1 MSAHLT
7 LSLCLIAVSA
17 TWAPVSGQSQRT
29 NYTRPVFLCGGEH
42 IAESGFIGSEG
53 FPSFYKPNRKCTWYI
68 TVPDNHVVMLSFR
81 LFDLES
87 DPQCRYDFV
96 EVYNGHS
103 YTSQRLGRFCG
114 TFRPG
119 AIISTSNKMM
129 VEMIS
134 DDGTGGRGFVAAFNG
149 GQPHVNDHQFC
160 GGKLIK
166 PQGSLKTPNWPDSDY
181 PAGISCSWHIIAP
194 SNHVIEVKFEK
205 FDIENDNYCRYDYV
219 AFFNGGESDD
229 SRRIGKYCGDLAPEV
244 IVSSSNELLVQ
255 FVSDLSVTS
264 DGFMAVY
271 NTLPKGS
278 VSSTGVGGGVRKPI
292 PKPDK
297 SIRPTKASIK
307 TTAKPKV
314 KPVKPQQTPKAIPP
328 PTLEPRISTST
339 TKPTM
344 KTILRRPKPSVKL
357 PTQHPR
363 KPGLSNK
370 PIVRPAPKPGTRT
383 EAHPD
388 QRTTTNNGSANPLC
402 QVQCKKSG
410 TIESNFCSS
419 NFVISGKL
427 TSVASGPRD
436 ALYATVQLLHA
447 YKASNLR
454 IQQAGKTMS
463 AKIIVTCKRCPLFK
477 RGVNYV
483 LMGQVDQE
491 GRGIISPESFTVPY
505 TASNHGVLSK
515 LHSQP
520 C

>member
-1 MSAHLT
+1 MAKIKGTCSSCASAPTGLWRRQT
-7 LSLCLIAVSA
+7 ELWLS
-17 TWAPVSGQSQRT
+17 W
-29 NYTRPVFLCGGEH
+29 PVFLCGGEH

-96 EVYNGHS
+96 DVYNGHS
-103 YTSQRLGRFCG
+103 YTSQLLGRFCG

-119 AIISTSNKMM
+119 AIISTSNKIM
-129 VEMIS
+129 VEMVS
-134 DDGTGGRGFVAAFNG
+134 DSGTGGRGFVAAFNG
-149 GQPHVNDHQFC
+149 GQPHFC
-160 GGKLIK
+160 GGKLMK

-229 SRRIGKYCGDLAPEV
+229 SRRIGKYCGDVAPEG

-278 VSSTGVGGGVRKPI
+278 VSSTGGGGGGGVRKPI

-297 SIRPTKASIK
+297 TIKPTKAPTK

-314 KPVKPQQTPKAIPP
+314 KPVKPQPTPKAIPP
-328 PTLEPRISTST
+328 PTVESRIPTSA
-339 TKPTM
+339 TKPTTKTGVRQPM
-344 KTILRRPKPSVKL
+344 KPKPS
-357 PTQHPR
+357 
-363 KPGLSNK
+363 
-370 PIVRPAPKPGTRT
+370 
-383 EAHPD
+383 
-388 QRTTTNNGSANPLC
+388 
-402 QVQCKKSG
+402 
-410 TIESNFCSS
+410 
-419 NFVISGKL
+419 L

-463 AKIIVTCKRCPLFK
+463 AKIIVTCKKCPLFK
-477 RGVNYV
+477 RGINYV
-483 LMGQVDQE
+483 LMGKVDQE
-491 GRGIISPESFTVPY
+491 GRGIISPESFIVPY

>member
-1 MSAHLT
+1 MSFNIGVPEGEEDEDGEMGKIKL
-7 LSLCLIAVSA
+7 
-17 TWAPVSGQSQRT
+17 G
-29 NYTRPVFLCGGEH
+29 PVFLCGGEH

-363 KPGLSNK
+363 KPGL
-370 PIVRPAPKPGTRT
+370 
-383 EAHPD
+383 
-388 QRTTTNNGSANPLC
+388 NGSANPLC

-419 NFVISGKL
+419 NFGKL